1 MTQHPSFQ
9 SVARTTALAAAAVSL
24 AVGALVLVA
33 LATQHHAADRQR
45 FKAEIEPLARTWA
58 AAGALGE
65 RVVAPLVAEG
75 AGVVVT
81 DESGGSAVR
90 IGAPI
95 FGPDPGETVPT
106 PGTLRRQG
114 IAGTDYLAGTMRI
127 GERGERFYFAR
138 PATPWPLALPLLGVL
153 LASGLVA
160 GLMFWLVRRS
170 VAESA
175 AAAAADLAEIS
186 RRVAG
191 HAFSRETEAR
201 LKKEAGDRFGAVVDP
216 LFTMSE
222 ALTLL
227 KTRVADAEG
236 QAKALLQVNPHYVV
250 IVTAAGK
257 VFDANPAFFAMSGL
271 PAKKAKGASVKV
283 LDPVMPLDPLA
294 QHAARAASGATVQ
307 GIPYTVTAKGGRK
320 RRVRISMRKT
330 RVADADALA
339 IQATDVE
346 REQELQYQVDDFFD
360 TFDLKVEERLQAVLA
375 EREAAR
381 PVGNR

>member
-9 SVARTTALAAAAVSL
+9 SVAQKTAITAAVVSVV
-24 AVGALVLVA
+24 VGAAVLTA
-33 LATQHHAADRQR
+33 MHAQHHTADVQR
-45 FKAEIEPLARTWA
+45 FRAEIEPLAHTWA
-58 AAGALGE
+58 AAGARSAQAL
-65 RVVAPLVAEG
+65 APLLPEG
-75 AGVVVT
+75 GGVVVQ
-81 DESGGSAVR
+81 EGSEGVAGR
-90 IGAPI
+90 AGAPI
-95 FGPDPGETVPT
+95 FGPDPAEIAPT
-106 PGTLRRQG
+106 PGTLTRAE

-127 GERGERFYFAR
+127 GEEQLYFAR
-138 PATPWPLALPLLGVL
+138 PAQPWPFVLPLLGVL
-153 LASGLVA
+153 LATGAIA
-160 GLMFWLVRRS
+160 GLMFWSVRRS
-170 VAESA
+170 VGESTTA
-175 AAAAADLAEIS
+175 AAGDLAELS

-191 HAFSRETEAR
+191 QQFSREAEAR
-201 LKKEAGDRFGAVVDP
+201 LKQEATERFGAVVEP

-227 KTRVADAEG
+227 KTRVAAAEG
-236 QAKALLQVNPHYVV
+236 QAGALLQVNPHYVV

-271 PAKKAKGASVKV
+271 PAKKTKGASVKI
-283 LDPVMPLDPLA
+283 LDTTMPLDPLA

-330 RVADADALA
+330 RVGDADALA

-360 TFDLKVEERLQAVLA
+360 TFDLKVEERVHAVLG
-375 EREAAR
+375 ERAAAR